1 MFGYWKNRALA
12 LKEDLKSVR
21 ASWARDYR
29 RLVTAMDE
37 RNALNSKLS
46 EVRRQIESLRL
57 DRDDWQRAAGDAWK
71 ETDRLT
77 KELEAAQEQSKALG
91 VRLMSV
97 DPRLAFQQLRAN
109 VAENKERETA
119 NKLESLRSVV
129 SEEVVDIRLCLNA
142 MEDAARGVLQGEGR

>member
-91 VRLMSV
+91 VRMMSV

-119 NKLESLRSVV
+119 NKLESLRSAVC
-129 SEEVVDIRLCLNA
+129 EEVVDIRLCLNA

>member
-119 NKLESLRSVV
+119 NKLESLWSAVC
-129 SEEVVDIRLCLNA
+129 EEVVDIRLCLNA

>member
-119 NKLESLRSVV
+119 NKLESLRSAVC
-129 SEEVVDIRLCLNA
+129 EEVVDIRLCLNA